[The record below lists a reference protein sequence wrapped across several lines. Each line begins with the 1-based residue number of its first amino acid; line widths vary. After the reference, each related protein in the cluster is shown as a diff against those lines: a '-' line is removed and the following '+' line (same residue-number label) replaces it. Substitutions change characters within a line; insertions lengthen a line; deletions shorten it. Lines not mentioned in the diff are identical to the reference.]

1 MISIRGYY
9 NTGFNPVNSPETPS
23 VLETADYKDFPVMDI
38 LQLYFNDTFRIK
50 ATEEE
55 IRGIDFFKLTKNGDV
70 VYYAVAGRYTMTSAD
85 IASVPVVIDA
95 ILTAGGIQNID
106 IRSGIV
112 QRTSVLPIDAINPT
126 DFAQKYCVYDELM
139 VPTGSPNVNIGYEV
153 DVRNPGTYLLVKS
166 SLPLDEI
173 LSLPMDSESFTYTF
187 NENSATLPSLP
198 TYDNVSVMDQNFCF
212 FKMPALKSGTLRLSA
227 EHVYETFID
236 RSGVWFKFD
245 YMELQ
250 TIVAKLL
257 SYGAVDAI
265 LDAYVLPKSFVDE
278 IVVSGHVVKSI
289 KGAYVYSYLHIAG
302 ETPLPKEDDDLAAF
316 ILSEHNKL
324 AFMTASGDTFEA
336 PLMNFN
342 FDSQHITG
350 EDVDIPYVMAVD
362 PGPNGKPYYVFEMSN
377 TFVHDNTVFSEMP
390 QYDFIPVNIYPNV
403 IAGLEWA
410 KPDILAVGR
419 SGFAVE
425 HQRFK
430 NSVQMEDFK
439 HEPLMQ
445 YALNGGVAKS
455 TNSVSKF
462 LRNIGGVGTAAG
474 IGVDAAYTNTR
485 QALFDTYNP
494 LTNADS
500 AVGAAML
507 GNPDYLRRY
516 LARSKEIADFELN
529 NAVPSTNTL
538 IVRTPSLRDYF
549 GNGFIWKLTT
559 GVNSETCNKIIK
571 RFGFKTNYPIDKKW
585 SFTGEGILFDAN
597 CKYLQIASALVSYQK
612 LYATKYDMNIELRE
626 LIREQLS
633 VGVRFWNK
641 LPTVL

>member
-9 NTGFNPVNSPETPS
+9 NTGFNPVNSPDSPS
-23 VLETADYKDFPVMDI
+23 VLETAEYKDFPVMDI
-38 LQLYFNDTFRIK
+38 IQLYFNDTFRIK

-55 IRGIDFFKLTKNGDV
+55 IRGVDFFRLTKNNDV
-70 VYYAVAGRYTMTSAD
+70 AYYAVAGRYTMTSAD
-85 IASVPVVIDA
+85 IATVPVVIDA
-95 ILTAGGIQNID
+95 ILTAGGRSNIN
-106 IRSGIV
+106 ILSGII
-112 QRTSVLPIDAINPT
+112 QRTSKLPVQDLDYIDY
-126 DFAQKYCVYDELM
+126 AQKYCVYDELM

-173 LSLPMDSESFTYTF
+173 LTLPMDSFTYTF
-187 NENSATLPSLP
+187 NEDSATLPSLP
-198 TYDNVSVMDQNFCF
+198 EYDNVSVMDQKFCF

-257 SYGAVDAI
+257 SYGAIDAI
-265 LDAYVLPKSFVDE
+265 LDAYVLPTAFVND
-278 IVVSGHVVKSI
+278 IILDGHVVKSI
-289 KGAYVYSYLHIAG
+289 EGAYVYSYLHIGG
-302 ETPLPKEDDDLAAF
+302 ETPLPGDDEKLATF
-316 ILSEHNKL
+316 ILSQHNKL

-342 FDSQHITG
+342 FDAQHVSL
-350 EDVDIPYVMAVD
+350 EAVDIPYVMAVD
-362 PGPNGKPYYVFEMSN
+362 PGPNGKPYYVFEMAN
-377 TFVHDNTVFSEMP
+377 TFVHDNTVFSDMP
-390 QYDFIPVNIYPNV
+390 QYDFIPINIYPNV

-419 SGFAVE
+419 RGFAVE

-430 NSVQMEDFK
+430 NSVQMEDFT

-445 YALNGGVAKS
+445 YALNGGIADS
-455 TNSVSKF
+455 TNSVSNF
-462 LRNIGGVGTAAG
+462 LRNMGGVGTAAG
-474 IGVDAAYTNTR
+474 IGLDVAYTGTR
-485 QALFDTYNP
+485 QSLFDKYNP
-494 LTNADS
+494 LTNADAAVSS
-500 AVGAAML
+500 ALL

-516 LARSKEIADFELN
+516 LARAQEISDFELN
-529 NAVPSTNTL
+529 NAVPTTNTL
-538 IVRTPSLRDYF
+538 VVRTPSLRDYF

-559 GVNSETCNKIIK
+559 SVPYDVCNRVVE
-571 RFGFKTNYPIDKKW
+571 RFGFKTNYPITEKW
-585 SFTGEGILFDAN
+585 GIGNGDGLFNDGG
-597 CKYLQIASALVSYQK
+597 CYYLQIASALVEY
-612 LYATKYDMNIELRE
+612 TKNVWNKAVMNIELRE
-626 LIREQLS
+626 LIREQFS

-641 LPTVL
+641 LPTSE